1 MSRVV
6 LLLLLFLRST
16 TTDFLFAA
24 GNWTHS
30 TNLFSELHFVPGYNE
45 AGRWDI
51 LTGGNWTATNHT
63 DLRLLGDAAV
73 YLCPCPL
80 PPCAVE
86 DGPPKPGFNTSI
98 FTCMEPR
105 THNLSYVACTIFH
118 GERTNVT
125 CVTPEFAVA
134 CDVPAFEPDNAL
146 RKWWQNNAT
155 PSHSFY
161 NEHVQSVSCI
171 ARGMREQEVGFVG
184 GAADIHKTRGGGF
197 KDRRKLYG
205 AIMKEKCETVCQQ
218 VRATDRRRRRAARA
232 ILPCSQRAILS
243 SSQVC
248 QTVCVT
254 EHQSVHQ
261 IFDEMNN
268 WVRASAQFCGA
279 LRNALTPHTRALR
292 CSTPRSTTTCAS
304 LCGTTRCTT
313 SARPRSTWR
322 ASAPTS
328 PASGARC

>member
-1 MSRVV
+1 MPLTRVV
-6 LLLLLFLRST
+6 LLLLFLRST

-205 AIMKEKCETVCQQ
+205 AVMKEKCETACQQ
-218 VRATDRRRRRAARA
+218 VRASTAGVAAPRAQFSCAHTAQFSPRHRCARRCAS
-232 ILPCSQRAILS
+232 PS
-243 SSQVC
+243 
-248 QTVCVT
+248 T
-254 EHQSVHQ
+254 
-261 IFDEMNN
+261 
-268 WVRASAQFCGA
+268 RAS
-279 LRNALTPHTRALR
+279 TKSSTR
-292 CSTPRSTTTCAS
+292 
-304 LCGTTRCTT
+304 
-313 SARPRSTWR
+313 
-322 ASAPTS
+322 
-328 PASGARC
+328 

>member
-1 MSRVV
+1 MAARWW
-6 LLLLLFLRST
+6 LLFALGRARA
-16 TTDFLFAA
+16 DFLLSA

-30 TNLFSELHFVPGYNE
+30 TNLFANYHFVPGYNE

-171 ARGMREQEVGFVG
+171 ARGMGEQDIRRFDNFTDLRTLH
-184 GAADIHKTRGGGF
+184 AA
-197 KDRRKLYG
+197 LSV
-205 AIMKEKCETVCQQ
+205 ESCSVVCEQIC
-218 VRATDRRRRRAARA
+218 R
-232 ILPCSQRAILS
+232 S
-243 SSQVC
+243 
-248 QTVCVT
+248 VCVH
-254 EHQSVHQ
+254 EHMSVHQ
-261 IFDEMNN
+261 LFEQLNAWEFDSTVQPN
-268 WVRASAQFCGA
+268 
-279 LRNALTPHTRALR
+279 LRRFVLNGTVYEETRPVQQMHGVSEHTAGMSRSVSNGTMATPALT
-292 CSTPRSTTTCAS
+292 
-304 LCGTTRCTT
+304 
-313 SARPRSTWR
+313 
-322 ASAPTS
+322 
-328 PASGARC
+328 